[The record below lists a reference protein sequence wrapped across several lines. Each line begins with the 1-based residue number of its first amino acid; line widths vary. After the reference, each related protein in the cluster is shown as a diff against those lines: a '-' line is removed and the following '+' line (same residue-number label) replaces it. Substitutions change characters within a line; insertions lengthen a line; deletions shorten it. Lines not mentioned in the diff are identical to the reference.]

1 MLIPYS
7 HRSPGSN
14 NKGVVSAAFVQVV
27 MPGVLV
33 ALWYC
38 AISGRQIS

>member
-7 HRSPGSN
+7 HLSPGSN
-14 NKGVVSAAFVQVV
+14 SSGVVSAALVHVV

-33 ALWYC
+33 MLWYC